1 MKKMF
6 VALAMGLMML
16 GMGTSAHAIGV
27 GVKAGTLGLGAELGL
42 TLSDRFTTRL
52 ALNKYKFNA
61 DQTIDG
67 IDYSADLDMS
77 SSAIFLD
84 WSPFTNGSLHLT
96 VGYVNSDNKLSA
108 TATPV
113 GTVNIGGTDYDGSTL
128 DFNLNSTVKLGSG
141 PYFGIGYGNVP
152 ATGFGFTFEL
162 GVVQM
167 GAPKAD
173 ISVTGTDRNLINQ
186 SDVDQ
191 EEKNMQDDL
200 NQFELYPVVS
210 AGISIGF

>member
-1 MKKMF
+1 MKRMF
-6 VALAMGLMML
+6 AALAMGLMML
-16 GMGTSAHAIGV
+16 GTGTSAHAIGV

-52 ALNKYKFNA
+52 ALNKYKFGA

-96 VGYVNSDNKLSA
+96 VGYVNSDNKLNASA
-108 TATPV
+108 TGSYTF
-113 GTVNIGGTDYDGSTL
+113 GTNPTSYTTTVDT
-128 DFNLNSTVKLGSG
+128 TVKLGSG
-141 PYFGIGYGNVP
+141 PYFGIGYGNVSN
-152 ATGFGFTFEL
+152 AGFGFTFEL

-167 GAPKAD
+167 GTPKASLSESSGMVPADD
-173 ISVTGTDRNLINQ
+173 IAR
-186 SDVDQ
+186 
-191 EEKNMQDDL
+191 EEQNIQNDL
-200 NQFELYPVVS
+200 NQYDLYPVVS